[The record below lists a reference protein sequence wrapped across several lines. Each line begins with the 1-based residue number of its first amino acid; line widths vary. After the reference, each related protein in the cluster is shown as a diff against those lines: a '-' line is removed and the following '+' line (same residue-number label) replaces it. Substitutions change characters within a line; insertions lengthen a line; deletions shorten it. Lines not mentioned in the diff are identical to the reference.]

1 MTTNTD
7 KIIVKQVKEG
17 DIPAFSQLIERYQ
30 DMAFTL
36 ALSIVKN
43 REEAEEVTQD
53 SFMKA
58 FKSIG
63 SFQEKSSFSSWLYRI
78 VYNTAISKQ
87 RLKKPVTTE
96 LDTKEVR
103 AFEHQHANETPGKLE
118 TSERK
123 KILKQA
129 LAKLS
134 EDEAYLIILYYYK
147 ELSVDE
153 IQKITGL
160 TTSNIKVK
168 LHRARKQLHE
178 QLSLL
183 LHHEIHVL
191 RY

>member
-63 SFQEKSSFSSWLYRI
+63 SFQEKSLFSSWLYRI
-78 VYNTAISKQ
+78 VYNTAISKH

-96 LDTKEVR
+96 LDTKEMR
-103 AFEHQHANETPGKLE
+103 AFEHQHANETTGKLE

-129 LAKLS
+129 LAKLN

-160 TTSNIKVK
+160 TISNIKVK

-183 LHHEIHVL
+183 LHHEIHVF